1 MPAGRP
7 RKPTALHEL
16 QGTKRP
22 DRHSALE
29 PQPQKGLPD
38 RPQWV
43 DADPVT
49 AELFDAA
56 TQYIDDMKISTKVDG
71 IAIGL
76 LADQLGLYIQLRDA
90 IREDGTI
97 IEVEGSKGQ
106 TKRIANPAIPQL
118 NQTLGNIHKLLRE
131 YGLTAAS
138 RGNVS
143 VNEEKPVDSFDA
155 FLN

>member
-1 MPAGRP
+1 MRP

-16 QGTKRP
+16 QGTGRK
-22 DRHSALE
+22 DRHNALE
-29 PQPQKGLPD
+29 PQPEKGLPD

-43 DADPVT
+43 DQDPIT

-56 TQYIDDMKISTKVDG
+56 TSYIHGMNIATRVDG

-76 LADQLGLYIQLRDA
+76 LADQLGLYIELRNL
-90 IREDGTI
+90 IREDGAI

-106 TKRIANPAIPQL
+106 MRRISNPAIPQL

-138 RGNVS
+138 RANVS
-143 VNEEKPVDSFDA
+143 VAEDKVVDTFDD
-155 FLN
+155 FLS

>member
-1 MPAGRP
+1 MSRP

-16 QGTKRP
+16 QGTKRS

-38 RPQWV
+38 RPSWV

-56 TQYIDDMKISTKVDG
+56 TRYINDMNISTQVDG

-76 LADQLGLYIQLRDA
+76 LADQLGLYIELRQC

-97 IEVEGSKGQ
+97 VELEGSKGQ
-106 TKRIANPAIPQL
+106 TKRVANPAIPQL

-138 RGNVS
+138 RGNVA
-143 VNEEKPVDSFDA
+143 VHEEKAVDSFSD
-155 FLN
+155 FLS